1 MLKLDLVEMEG
12 IYCLSGQ
19 LKKLKDRYAVTYH
32 QDELEDDTAKKL
44 LVNEFGSRLRQTMQN
59 NYERNILDETT
70 VGEGNLSAWLRML
83 CLVFFYYST
92 AVTYVLTLLWR
103 QQWTAR
109 WTAWWS
115 QKSERRN
122 SVYHVQIFVLFCSSR
137 DRFYSWRPS
146 PLW

>member
-59 NYERNILDETT
+59 NYENNEK
-70 VGEGNLSAWLRML
+70 
-83 CLVFFYYST
+83 
-92 AVTYVLTLLWR
+92 
-103 QQWTAR
+103 Q
-109 WTAWWS
+109 
-115 QKSERRN
+115 
-122 SVYHVQIFVLFCSSR
+122 
-137 DRFYSWRPS
+137 
-146 PLW
+146 